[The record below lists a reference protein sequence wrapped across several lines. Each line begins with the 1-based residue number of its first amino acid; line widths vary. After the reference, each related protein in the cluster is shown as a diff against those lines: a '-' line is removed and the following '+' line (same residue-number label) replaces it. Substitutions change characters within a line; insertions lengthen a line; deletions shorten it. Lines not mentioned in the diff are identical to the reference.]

1 MMKSS
6 KRALAALL
14 VLGLTAATA
23 CSDDEKTDSTSV
35 ETTEGGSTET
45 TMAGTETTMA
55 ADPLGEAKAATG
67 ETFKVGYM
75 WSGVS
80 AAVDNSSDLASA
92 EAVTSWINEYAGG
105 VGADGRKLELVECAG
120 SDAATAAAC
129 GSTMVESGVS
139 IVLFNVIG
147 DVSTWAPTVLA
158 AGIPIFAFSSADASL
173 MKNPGLVF
181 TTTNPV
187 AGIAYFPAGLAKKVG
202 AKRTAIVVID
212 VPGAVGPTSALSPGI
227 FEAEQAGEV
236 VIVPIS
242 PTAPDHASAIQ
253 VELQNN
259 PDVVSI
265 IGNPAFCSL
274 TIRALRDADYQGAI
288 GGIGNCIDAD
298 MLEQF
303 TNGELKDVYISYA
316 GGEDPANA
324 DYTLFVNILAKY
336 DSAIAPH
343 GTPAGAFVVLES
355 FRRFLADYAGDYS
368 SADLAAHIAGHAGV
382 DQPTVDGGKLVCDG
396 KALAVVPIACTAN
409 YVIAQ
414 LDEAGQPVAFTGA

>member
-23 CSDDEKTDSTSV
+23 CSDDDDKTDSSTV
-35 ETTEGGSTET
+35 ETTGGSTET
-45 TMAGTETTMA
+45 TAATETTA
-55 ADPLGEAKAATG
+55 GEVDPLGEPNAAAG

-92 EAVTSWINEYAGG
+92 KAVTDWINEYAGG
-105 VGADGRKLELVECAG
+105 VGTDGRKLELVECAG

-158 AGIPIFAFSSADASL
+158 AGIPIFSFSSADASL
-173 MKNPGLVF
+173 LKNPGMVF
-181 TTTNPV
+181 TMTNPV
-187 AGIAYFPAGLAKKVG
+187 AGIAYLPASVAKKVG
-202 AKRTAIVVID
+202 AKRTAVVVID
-212 VPGAVGPTSALSPGI
+212 VPGAVGPASALGPI
-227 FEAEQAGEV
+227 VFQQEEAGEV
-236 VIVPIS
+236 AIVPIS

-274 TIRALRDADYQGAI
+274 TIRALRDAGYEGTIAMI
-288 GGIGNCIDAD
+288 SNCVDAD
-298 MLEQF
+298 MKAQLS
-303 TNGELKDVYISYA
+303 NGELEDIYVSYS

-324 DYTLFVNILAKY
+324 DYALFVNIIAKY
-336 DSAIAPH
+336 ASDVTPS
-343 GTPAGAFVVLES
+343 GTPTGAFVVLES
-355 FRRFLADYAGDYS
+355 FRRFLADYSGDYS
-368 SADLAAHIAGHAGV
+368 SADLMAHIAGHAGV
-382 DQPTVDGGKLVCDG
+382 DQPTVDGGTLVCDG
-396 KALAVVPIACTAN
+396 TALAILPLACTAN
-409 YVIAQ
+409 YVLGQ
-414 LDEAGQPVAFTGA
+414 LDASGTPVGFEGA